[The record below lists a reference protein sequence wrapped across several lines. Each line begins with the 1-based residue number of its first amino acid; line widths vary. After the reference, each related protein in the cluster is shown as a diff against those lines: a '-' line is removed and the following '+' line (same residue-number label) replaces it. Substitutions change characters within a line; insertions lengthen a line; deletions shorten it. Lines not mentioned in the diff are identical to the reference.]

1 MFYVP
6 GLRSTFRER
15 RIRNLIEF
23 MFLDLGSKSRII
35 RLTLLS
41 SRRPAGVLQR
51 GSLWGGF
58 RPRGDR
64 LHRPGLFRRQSLQ
77 ADVSLLKHLLDVLQA
92 LQGLQDG
99 SLQRE
104 RELTV
109 SPLVPRHAGSRVAAP
124 YLEVLGQDDLVLVV
138 QVPQFR
144 QLVLFSGLQEA
155 FDVAQC
161 RLGTFLRLTLVHSLG
176 GQQVNARLAP
186 LVHLYAATT
195 VKTTK

>member
-1 MFYVP
+1 
-6 GLRSTFRER
+6 
-15 RIRNLIEF
+15 

-41 SRRPAGVLQR
+41 SGRPAGVLQR
-51 GSLWGGF
+51 GSFWGGF

-99 SLQRE
+99 GLQRERE

-109 SPLVPRHAGSRVAAP
+109 ST
-124 YLEVLGQDDLVLVV
+124 
-138 QVPQFR
+138 
-144 QLVLFSGLQEA
+144 
-155 FDVAQC
+155 
-161 RLGTFLRLTLVHSLG
+161 LGTSSHSKQG
-176 GQQVNARLAP
+176 RGAVP
-186 LVHLYAATT
+186 
-195 VKTTK
+195 